1 MVTIAET
8 EKRAIAPAEAL
19 HCIGQLV
26 RYQSWGT
33 APRVQLATFCLR
45 RVDGLAQ
52 SPSSFVRHGCMLAR
66 CGCSPRG

>member
-1 MVTIAET
+1 MVTVIET
-8 EKRAIAPAEAL
+8 EKKVITSAEAL

-26 RYQSWGT
+26 RYQSLGT
-33 APRVQLATFCLR
+33 APRIQLGDFFLR

-52 SPSSFVRHGCMLAR
+52 SASSFVRHGCMLTR